1 MGMSDAIQFPIV
13 AGLTLCGLYFAM
25 DYFGKEIV
33 NHFLLAYIAV
43 GGTVGV
49 KSLLFSFTGDTF
61 SAFDE
66 GFVIDFS
73 IKQLGLDF

>member
-1 MGMSDAIQFPIV
+1 
-13 AGLTLCGLYFAM
+13 M

-33 NHFLLAYIAV
+33 NHFLLAYVAV

-66 GFVIDFS
+66 GYVIDFS
-73 IKQLGLDF
+73 IKQLGIDLQVTKLDFPCFAVSAV